1 MQRLISILFLA
12 LSVCIPLF
20 AANEADSVV
29 LGEVTIVARPA
40 THEVITPQTLS
51 GNDLQR
57 LSAHSVADA
66 MRYFSGVQI
75 KDYGG
80 VGGIKTVDIR
90 SMGSHHVGV
99 FYDGIE
105 VGNAQNGTVDLGK
118 FSLENIESISLYNGH
133 KTEALQPAK
142 DFGSAG
148 TLYIRTRRPVFQ
160 QGKNY
165 NVTVGMKAGSFGF
178 ANPSVLYEQKL
189 SETVCLSMN
198 AEYTFATGRYP
209 FTIKKNLPEGSV

>member
-75 KDYGG
+75 K
-80 VGGIKTVDIR
+80 
-90 SMGSHHVGV
+90 
-99 FYDGIE
+99 
-105 VGNAQNGTVDLGK
+105 
-118 FSLENIESISLYNGH
+118 
-133 KTEALQPAK
+133 
-142 DFGSAG
+142 
-148 TLYIRTRRPVFQ
+148 
-160 QGKNY
+160 
-165 NVTVGMKAGSFGF
+165 
-178 ANPSVLYEQKL
+178 
-189 SETVCLSMN
+189 
-198 AEYTFATGRYP
+198 
-209 FTIKKNLPEGSV
+209 